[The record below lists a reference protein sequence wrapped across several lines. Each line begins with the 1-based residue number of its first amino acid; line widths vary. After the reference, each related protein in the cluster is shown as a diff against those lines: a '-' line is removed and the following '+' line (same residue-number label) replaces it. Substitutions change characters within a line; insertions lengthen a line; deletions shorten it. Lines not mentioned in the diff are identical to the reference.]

1 GDDLEWAE
9 LENVAGESRY
19 RSWATREPSDFEN
32 DEAGEHCVAMQG
44 SRKRAADQGEARWYD
59 DECEAKKP
67 FVCQAFGIST
77 PFSLSVSTELEMA
90 GGYIVGAG
98 TVTSSTLAQVSGDN
112 GEVGIL
118 NGATLLN
125 SGSMDWSAAE
135 ACGWGGSL
143 HNTGTLTFSGAILLE
158 AAEDGEGF
166 LADDAGAWPA
176 VVNEEGAEVVF
187 EAGSEVDLE
196 WLLWNEGGSVV
207 V

>member
-1 GDDLEWAE
+1 
-9 LENVAGESRY
+9 
-19 RSWATREPSDFEN
+19 
-32 DEAGEHCVAMQG
+32 G

-59 DECEAKKP
+59 DECEAEKP

-98 TVTSSTLAQVSGDN
+98 TVTSSTFAQVSGDD

-143 HNTGTLTFSGAILLE
+143 HNMGTLTFSGAILLE

-166 LADDAGAWPA
+166 LADNAGAWPA